1 MPDMSEWIGDAL
13 AFVQRRG
20 DLVWQR
26 ICERPTEITVIR
38 SKTETLAPQTVRIEY
53 STAERE
59 VRGDSGAVGMFQD
72 CIVFG
77 VYGHETIPDTN
88 LRRSDRFSLNG
99 QVFRIDSLVYVP
111 GGIQAKGVAIS

>member
-1 MPDMSEWIGDAL
+1 MPEMQEWIGDAL
-13 AFVQRRG
+13 AFVHRRS

-26 ICERPTEITVIR
+26 ILERPSEIVVVR
-38 SKTETLAPQTVRIEY
+38 GKTETLAAQTVRVEY

-77 VYGHETIPDTN
+77 VYGHATQPDTD
-88 LRRSDRFSLNG
+88 LRRGDRFSHNG
-99 QVFRIDSLVYVP
+99 QVFRIDSIVFVP
-111 GGIQAKGVAIS
+111 GGIQAKGVAIT